1 MDTTDNNRTVAF
13 KLLFWEAIVTLVTGL
28 LLGLGFGA
36 KTAVSVLLG
45 GFAYIVPNMYFA
57 KYVFKFSAQES
68 PAMALRGFY
77 IGEVVKIIATVLI
90 FAFGFVLV
98 KEVNVAVL
106 ILTYVVLLIFNIW
119 GFSSMMSA
127 PPESVV
133 KTEKE
138 HGS

>member
-1 MDTTDNNRTVAF
+1 MDTTNNNKTVAF

-45 GFAYIVPNMYFA
+45 GFAYIVPNTYFA

-106 ILTYVVLLIFNIW
+106 IVTYVVLLIFNIW